1 MDLTLIAAIVLLAFE
16 AVYNAWE
23 FFVVYR
29 SRNDKAKM
37 MEAHSQIGE
46 GSELV
51 AFILAGILLYLSDIN
66 LILVVIVF
74 ILGIYHVGGAIT
86 KKDSFSKWSEDRIKK
101 FSLIP
106 MVMCAIEVIFSI
118 YVITAVIPML

>member
-1 MDLTLIAAIVLLAFE
+1 MDLILIAAIVLLAFE

-29 SRNDKAKM
+29 SRKDKAKM

-51 AFILAGILLYLSDIN
+51 AFVLAGILLARAQIIDYCRSLFCAPKYVNPTILIN
-66 LILVVIVF
+66 QK
-74 ILGIYHVGGAIT
+74 Y
-86 KKDSFSKWSEDRIKK
+86 R
-101 FSLIP
+101 
-106 MVMCAIEVIFSI
+106 
-118 YVITAVIPML
+118 Y